1 MKSFPLTI
9 QHSLIVP
16 IALAACAHP
25 TENLALSATQEATA
39 SDPLRPPNI
48 VFFMA
53 DDLGYGE
60 VGAFGQ
66 ELIPTPHMDSLAADG
81 MIFTSH
87 YSGSPVCA
95 PSRCVLLTGL
105 HTGHA
110 QVRNNWENGGWGQD
124 KPEGQWPLEPDTV
137 TLASALQARG
147 YATGAVGKWGLG
159 GPNTSGAPENQGFD
173 FFCGYLCQRIAHNH
187 YPTHLWRNGE
197 RMELAGNPWVDSH
210 QKLKTPLDTE
220 AEYWERYNGAQYA
233 HDVMVEEAV
242 AFVKDHADEP
252 FFLYY
257 ASPIPHA
264 SLQAPPEDLDAFPR
278 EWDKDHYLGQKG
290 YLPHPRPR
298 AAYAAMVAHLDREV
312 GRVLTTLEELG
323 LRDNTIVV
331 FTSDNGPTFNGGT
344 DSTFFNSAAGM
355 RGLKCSVY
363 EGGLKVPTLV
373 RWPGQIEP
381 KTSSDLMSSFQD
393 WMPTLLEIAGGQCP
407 KNLDGISMLPTMTG
421 EGDQELHKAL
431 YFEYAGQQALRSGRW
446 KAVRRKL
453 RKGNLATELYDLVND
468 PAESHDLA
476 REKPKVL
483 ARMVSLLESERTP
496 STNFPLPGI
505 DKPIK
510 K

>member
-1 MKSFPLTI
+1 MMKTNHGLLR
-9 QHSLIVP
+9 HLAWLGCVSLGITAQVQG
-16 IALAACAHP
+16 
-25 TENLALSATQEATA
+25 QEGT
-39 SDPLRPPNI
+39 PQRPPNI

-66 ELIPTPHMDSLAADG
+66 ELIPTPNIDSLARDG
-81 MIFTSH
+81 MIFTNH

-110 QVRNNWENGGWGQD
+110 QVRNNWENGGWGEDQ
-124 KPEGQWPLEPDTV
+124 PEGQWPLATDTA
-137 TLASALQARG
+137 TLARRLQASG
-147 YATGAVGKWGLG
+147 YATGGVGKWGLG
-159 GPNTSGAPENQGFD
+159 GPGTTGAPEKQGFD
-173 FFCGYLCQRIAHNH
+173 HFCGYLCQRIAHNH
-187 YPTHLWRNGE
+187 YPTHLWCDGE
-197 RMELAGNPWVDSH
+197 RMDLLGNKWFDAH
-210 QKLKTPLDTE
+210 QKLKDPLDTE
-220 AEYWERYNGAQYA
+220 AEYWERYNGALYA
-233 HDVMVEEAV
+233 HDVMLVDAV
-242 AFVKDHADEP
+242 SFVRDHRDEP

-264 SLQAPPEDLDAFPR
+264 ALQAPPQDLDAFPR
-278 EWDKDHYLGQKG
+278 EWDEKPYLGQKG

-312 GRVLTTLEELG
+312 GRVLATLDELD

-344 DSTFFNSAAGM
+344 DSTFFKSAAGM

-373 RWPGQIEP
+373 RWPGHIEAGR
-381 KTSSDLMSSFQD
+381 SSDLISSFQD
-393 WMPTLLEIAGGQCP
+393 WMPTLLEVAGTECP
-407 KNLDGISMLPTMTG
+407 QGLDGISLVPTLEGKG
-421 EGDQELHKAL
+421 EQAEHEAL
-431 YFEYAGQQALRSGRW
+431 YFEYGGQQALRAGRW

-453 RKGNLATELYDLVND
+453 HKGNLETELYDLEAD
-468 PAESHDLA
+468 PAEAKNLA
-476 REKPKVL
+476 RSRPEVL
-483 ARMVSLLESERTP
+483 ARMVALLESSRTP
-496 STNFPLPGI
+496 SKQFPLPGI
-505 DKPIK
+505 DKPANNK